1 LHRGKRRGQLE
12 REVSP
17 EGGNKLAANET
28 AVGGGIVTE
37 TEEQK
42 AIIAYFRERYPQYAM
57 SLRVS
62 QSGGYRGAGRKG
74 AIRTA
79 QVTAMGGVTGEAD
92 IAIMLPRQGFGSLV
106 IEHKAA
112 GSAHKASDEQVA
124 YIEYHRDNGNCAVIT
139 RGVDMAITAIDTYM
153 SQ

>member
-1 LHRGKRRGQLE
+1 L
-12 REVSP
+12 
-17 EGGNKLAANET
+17 
-28 AVGGGIVTE
+28 TE
-37 TEEQK
+37 SDEQK
-42 AIIAYFRERYPQYAM
+42 AIIAYFREQWPQHAQA
-57 SLRVS
+57 LRVS
-62 QSGGYRGAGRKG
+62 QSGGFRGTGRRG

-112 GSAHKASDEQVA
+112 GSAHKASDEQIA

-139 RGVDMAITAIDTYM
+139 RGIDMAITAIDTYM